1 MKLPSRYARDALCMG
16 LASLVEPGTVLC
28 FLNVHLDS
36 LESFSWRSP
45 QIEVLAGVL
54 REPGC
59 SGGII
64 VGDFIAISPEAH
76 VLLDKHELVDAWVAL
91 HGRTGSGGATWGVGM
106 ELWDGLKPGRLDK
119 FATLSLKAENMQVP
133 QPGLIKIPRSSEPLL
148 YSPWSDHCGL
158 WCSVVIDKVSRFG
171 LAWSTTP

>member
-1 MKLPSRYARDALCMG
+1 MKLPSRYARDALCVG
-16 LASLVEPGTVLC
+16 LASPLEPGTVLH

-36 LESFSWRSP
+36 LESFSWCFL

-64 VGDFIAISPEAH
+64 VGDFNAVSPEDQ

-91 HGRTGSGGATWGVGM
+91 HGRTGSGGATWGVGV
-106 ELWDGLKPGRLDK
+106 ELRDGLKPGRLDK
-119 FATLSLKAENMQVP
+119 FAMLNLKAEDMQVL
-133 QPGLIKIPRSSEPLL
+133 QPGLIKIPRPSEPPL

-158 WCSVVIDKVSRFG
+158 
-171 LAWSTTP
+171 

>member
-1 MKLPSRYARDALCMG
+1 M
-16 LASLVEPGTVLC
+16 
-28 FLNVHLDS
+28 
-36 LESFSWRSP
+36 
-45 QIEVLAGVL
+45 
-54 REPGC
+54 
-59 SGGII
+59 
-64 VGDFIAISPEAH
+64 GDFMAISPEAH